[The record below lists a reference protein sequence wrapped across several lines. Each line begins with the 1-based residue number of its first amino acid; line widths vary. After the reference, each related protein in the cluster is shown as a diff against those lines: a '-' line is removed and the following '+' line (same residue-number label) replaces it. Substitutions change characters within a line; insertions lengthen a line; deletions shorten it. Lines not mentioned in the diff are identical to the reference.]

1 MRAKQNHAEI
11 LNHDNTDG
19 EGPGSM
25 LAEAAMACGSQASAI
40 VEQLLQS
47 FNKDRIC

>member
-25 LAEAAMACGSQASAI
+25 LAEAAMACGSRASAI
-40 VEQLLQS
+40 VEQLSQS
-47 FNKDRIC
+47 FNRDRIC